1 MPQPGTDNAQAL
13 RMRRHLLAGAVSILY
28 LLVLAVLYLQ
38 GSVRQEVLL
47 EAAGLVLGLVAAFY
61 LVFRSG
67 FNLRFADPSL
77 TAAQMMSAVLTMLY
91 VAYREPI
98 TGEAF
103 TAFVFLAFLF
113 GMLKL
118 ETRRL
123 SLLALLTLGLY
134 AGITLPDILRG
145 FATARGS
152 RELTQLFVLMLTL
165 PWFIYIGDYVRR
177 LRRTLKERELAE
189 RDLRLSE
196 ERHRELMDAL
206 PVAVCRIDE
215 RGRAVYRNAW
225 WQELLGAG
233 SDDWLD
239 AGHPQDL
246 EEVRSS
252 WERSA
257 GEGSWRHEYRI
268 QGPDGGVRWVDMRA
282 HPMGDTPAA
291 GYVCIA
297 VDITQRRKAE
307 EARRESE
314 LRLQLAQEVSDAG
327 IQDWRMDTGEM
338 LWDERTRRYLGVS
351 AEATPTLE
359 LFMQAVHPEDR
370 PEVKQMLA
378 RAHDPA
384 GDGSYCVECRVQG
397 LDTGTERWIE
407 AKGRVFFEGRR
418 PVRLIGTI
426 QDISERKAGELALK
440 EADRRKDQ
448 FLATLAHELRN
459 PLAPLRNAAQIMAML
474 PGTPELERVRQMIS
488 RQVNQLARLV
498 DDLLDVS
505 RITMGKVRLRAE
517 RVDLRDV
524 FRMAFEMARPALQA
538 KDHSFSLEQHP
549 EPVWVKGDS
558 LRLAQVIGNLLD
570 NAAKYTDEG
579 GRIVLSL
586 EATPTEAVVRVR
598 DNGTGIAR
606 ELLPRVFDLFM
617 QADGSHLSG
626 GLGIGLSLVRSLVA
640 MHGGRVEAHSEGPGQ
655 GSEFVV
661 RLPRLAAEA
670 ARPAE
675 PHAETGSFAGR
686 PLKVLVVDDNVDA
699 AESLATLLLLH
710 GHDVVTVHGAS
721 AALGAA
727 RQLRPDV
734 AMLDIGLPGMDGYEL
749 ARRLREQPELDRTLL
764 VALTG
769 FGQPDDR
776 RRALAAGFSQHFVK
790 PVDPSVLLDLL
801 TKL

>member
-1 MPQPGTDNAQAL
+1 MAQPGTDNAQAL
-13 RMRRHLLAGAVSILY
+13 RMRRHLLAGAVSVLY
-28 LLVLAVLYLQ
+28 LLVLAILYLQ
-38 GSVRQEVLL
+38 GSLRQQVLL
-47 EAAGLVLGLVAAFY
+47 EAAALIVGLVIAFY

-67 FNLRFADPSL
+67 LNLRFGDPSL

-98 TGEAF
+98 TREALA
-103 TAFVFLAFLF
+103 AFVFLAFLF
-113 GMLKL
+113 GMLRL
-118 ETRRL
+118 ETWRL
-123 SLLALLTLGLY
+123 GALAVLTIGIY
-134 AGITLPDILRG
+134 AGITLPDIMSEP
-145 FATARGS
+145 ATPRS
-152 RELTQLFVLMLTL
+152 NRELTQLFVLMLTL

-215 RGRAVYRNAW
+215 HGRIVYKNGW
-225 WQELLGAG
+225 WKGLMGAG
-233 SDDWLD
+233 NDDWLE
-239 AGHPQDL
+239 AGHPLDL
-246 EEVRSS
+246 DAVRSS
-252 WERSA
+252 WQRSGTDGA
-257 GEGSWRHEYRI
+257 WRHEYRI
-268 QGPDGGVRWVDMRA
+268 RASDGGVRWVDVRT

-297 VDITQRRKAE
+297 VDITKRRKAE

-314 LRLQLAQEVSDAG
+314 LRLQLAQEVSNAG

-338 LWDERTRRYLGVS
+338 LWDERTRHYLGVS
-351 AEATPTLE
+351 ADATPTLE

-370 PEVKQMLA
+370 PEVQQILA

-397 LDTGTERWIE
+397 VDTGAERWIE
-407 AKGRVFFEGRR
+407 AKGRVFFEGRN

-474 PGTPELERVRQMIS
+474 PGTTELERVRQMIS

-524 FRMAFEMARPALQA
+524 LKMAFEMARPLLQA

-586 EATPTEAVVRVR
+586 ETTPSEAVVRVR
-598 DNGTGIAR
+598 DNGTGIAS

-640 MHGGRVEAHSEGPGQ
+640 MHGGRVEAHSEGPGK
-655 GSEFVV
+655 GSEFAV
-661 RLPRLAAEA
+661 RLPRLAVEVALPSEPRAEVA
-670 ARPAE
+670 SASSRA
-675 PHAETGSFAGR
+675 
-686 PLKVLVVDDNVDA
+686 LKILVVDDNIDA

-710 GHDVVTVHGAS
+710 GHEVVTVHGAS

-734 AMLDIGLPGMDGYEL
+734 ALLDIGLPGMDGYEL

-790 PVDPSVLLDLL
+790 PVDPGVLLDLL
-801 TKL
+801 TRL